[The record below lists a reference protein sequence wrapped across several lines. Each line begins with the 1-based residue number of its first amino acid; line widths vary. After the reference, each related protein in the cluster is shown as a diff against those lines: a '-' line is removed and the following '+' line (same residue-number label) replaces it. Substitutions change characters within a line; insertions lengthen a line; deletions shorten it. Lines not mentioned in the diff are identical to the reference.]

1 MFKGP
6 STPTNV
12 TLENI
17 TQTSVLFVETEGSV
31 NYVIM
36 TRSPSTD
43 VVQVS
48 GEISASEDVQRVP
61 LSGLEE
67 GTVYNITVA
76 VRGIPQENVGQAAS
90 NPSDAVTFTTGW
102 CSFQY

>member
-6 STPTNV
+6 SAPTNV

-67 GTVYNITVA
+67 CTVYNITVA
-76 VRGIPQENVGQAAS
+76 VRGLKK
-90 NPSDAVTFTTGW
+90 T
-102 CSFQY
+102 